1 MHLQIT
7 FAQEVKSLKRAI
19 EEMGNPFSETSVD
32 LLVLD
37 SRNIADSAVADTMR
51 RIERLGYD
59 QYIRYVNERLV
70 NQTVPVSDPIKRN
83 NLCLF
88 SQPPVKEIS
97 RKQLY
102 IHT

>member
-88 SQPPVKEIS
+88 S
-97 RKQLY
+97 
-102 IHT
+102 